1 MEKAKKIKIILGI
14 TYLFLISV
22 FLIIFFNK
30 FTLNELTSYEFIK
43 NNRDY
48 LINLRNNNYL
58 ITVITFFFGVV
69 LWVML
74 LGFGSPVALLS
85 GFIFG
90 KWVGTLVVVV
100 SISIGA
106 LILYTITKFF
116 FKDLIESKFP
126 KKMFF
131 LKDLFKKNEFFYFL
145 VYRFIGGIPF
155 AIANTIPAIFNV
167 KNKNYFF
174 GTLIGMTPQLF
185 IVVSLGS
192 GVEKIINE
200 NSLPPTFFEM
210 LLSKEIYLPI
220 VAFIILLIMGFFLKK
235 IIYSK

>member
-1 MEKAKKIKIILGI
+1 
-14 TYLFLISV
+14 
-22 FLIIFFNK
+22 
-30 FTLNELTSYEFIK
+30 
-43 NNRDY
+43 
-48 LINLRNNNYL
+48 
-58 ITVITFFFGVV
+58 
-69 LWVML
+69 ML

-106 LILYTITKFF
+106 LILYIIIKFF

-220 VAFIILLIMGFFLKK
+220 VAFIILLIMGLFLKK

>member
-1 MEKAKKIKIILGI
+1 
-14 TYLFLISV
+14 
-22 FLIIFFNK
+22 
-30 FTLNELTSYEFIK
+30 
-43 NNRDY
+43 
-48 LINLRNNNYL
+48 
-58 ITVITFFFGVV
+58 
-69 LWVML
+69 
-74 LGFGSPVALLS
+74 
-85 GFIFG
+85 
-90 KWVGTLVVVV
+90 
-100 SISIGA
+100 
-106 LILYTITKFF
+106 
-116 FKDLIESKFP
+116 
-126 KKMFF
+126 MFF

-200 NSLPPTFFEM
+200 NSLPPTFVEM
-210 LLSKEIYLPI
+210 LLSKEIHLPI
-220 VAFIILLIMGFFLKK
+220 IAFMIFIIMGFFLRK